1 MEQYLTVAET
11 AQYLNTS
18 PRFVR
23 RLVAARRIAF
33 HRVGRHV
40 RFAVTDLDTWLA
52 EGRVEPFP
60 RHRHRPRHHR
70 GGR

>member
-1 MEQYLTVAET
+1 MTQYLTVTET

-33 HRVGRHV
+33 YRIGRHV
-40 RFAVTDLDTWLA
+40 RFAVTDLDAWLA
-52 EGRVEPFP
+52 QNRVEPFP
-60 RHRHRPRHHR
+60 HRVHPRRPGAR
-70 GGR
+70 